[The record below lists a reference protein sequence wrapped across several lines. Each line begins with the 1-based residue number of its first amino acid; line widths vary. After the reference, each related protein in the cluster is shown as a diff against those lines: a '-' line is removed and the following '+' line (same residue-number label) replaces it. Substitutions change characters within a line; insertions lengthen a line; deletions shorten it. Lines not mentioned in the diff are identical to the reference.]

1 MKWISH
7 EYIQGICMHAYIH
20 DIYMWRRSCWSINK
34 SNYIQRKRGVNFQF
48 CAFALSCSITIK
60 ERTRPDQIDIRSAS
74 FFLSLSLSLSAP
86 FFHNSIK
93 KSISKVWWLSC
104 PSINQSNQSRDQS
117 STEYKRTKKGGY
129 PKCHPLPPHY
139 HWTTSLLPNSYVM
152 FTATFVT
159 PSSLYEPHNTLFNS
173 LGFFNATYST
183 LFSKFFYFLSLSM
196 FSSCLI

>member
-1 MKWISH
+1 M
-7 EYIQGICMHAYIH
+7 
-20 DIYMWRRSCWSINK
+20 
-34 SNYIQRKRGVNFQF
+34 NFQF

-183 LFSKFFYFLSLSM
+183 LFSKFLYFLSLSM